1 MGRGAKKIFKLDDE
15 EVKKREERI
24 ATLEQQIKDMDARY
38 DERYFR
44 RNQGLTTQYQVDK
57 QGKQVSK
64 AKVITPKTTS
74 SSSGSSSPAG
84 STLKISGTG
93 TNLG

>member
-1 MGRGAKKIFKLDDE
+1 MGGSTKIFKANNE
-15 EVKKREERI
+15 EMKKREERI

-44 RNQGLTTQYQVDK
+44 RNQSLTTQYQVDK

-74 SSSGSSSPAG
+74 SSGSSSPSG

>member
-1 MGRGAKKIFKLDDE
+1 MGGSTKIFKANDE
-15 EVKKREERI
+15 EMKKREERI

-44 RNQGLTTQYQVDK
+44 RNQALTTQYQVDK
-57 QGKQVSK
+57 QGKQISK
-64 AKVITPKTTS
+64 AKVIKPKATS
-74 SSSGSSSPAG
+74 SSSGSSSPSG